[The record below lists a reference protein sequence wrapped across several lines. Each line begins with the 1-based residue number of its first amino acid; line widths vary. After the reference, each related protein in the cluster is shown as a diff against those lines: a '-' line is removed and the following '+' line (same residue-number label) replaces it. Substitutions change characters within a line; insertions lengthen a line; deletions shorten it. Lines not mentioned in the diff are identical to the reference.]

1 MSQCRSNP
9 RCRVGSSCARH
20 ARNDRPLTASYH
32 IGTQGWSY
40 PDWTGP
46 FYPEGTPSSRY
57 LSVYAKAFT
66 AVEVDSSFYA
76 IPPASYFMGWRER
89 TPDAFRF
96 ALKLPGEVTHE
107 HRLRGGDEVVSTF
120 LKRAELLEQK
130 LGVILVQL
138 PPDFTPSSRPALESF
153 VKRLP
158 SGFAFAVEFR
168 HKDWLTDEVMELLR
182 SAGVALALSDGPW
195 IPRKQVMKAALSP
208 TSDIAYFRWLG
219 ERPHLE
225 SYAETLFDRSSDIAG
240 WAGVLR
246 ELSGQVREIYGFFNN
261 HYEGHSPASARS
273 LLKRLGQPV
282 TEPEELNPQLDLF

>member
-1 MSQCRSNP
+1 
-9 RCRVGSSCARH
+9 VV
-20 ARNDRPLTASYH
+20 ASYH

-57 LSVYAKAFT
+57 LGVYAKAFS

-89 TPDAFRF
+89 TPESFRF

-120 LKRAELLEQK
+120 LKRAEPRGQK

-168 HKDWLTDEVMELLR
+168 HKDWLTGEVMELLR

-225 SYAETLFDRSSDIAG
+225 SYAEALFDRSSDISG

-261 HYEGHSPASARS
+261 HYEGHSPASART
-273 LLKRLGQPV
+273 LLKHLGQPV
-282 TEPEELNPQLDLF
+282 TEPEELDPQLDLF